1 MRVFPF
7 LVCIYADGVDITD
20 GCVVVVG
27 CGGGVDVVD
36 GDNICVDVGVY
47 ARVVDYVIF
56 GVGIYCV

>member
-27 CGGGVDVVD
+27 CGGGVDVM
-36 GDNICVDVGVY
+36 
-47 ARVVDYVIF
+47 
-56 GVGIYCV
+56 